1 LERFLGRQNIE
12 HYKELLKTVTDPV
25 RRGMI
30 EKLLR
35 EEEQKLKLAEKKPEK
50 K

>member
-1 LERFLGRQNIE
+1 M
-12 HYKELLKTVTDPV
+12 TDPV

-50 K
+50 IIAAGVGIAG